1 MSQRSLILLS
11 GCGNRDGSEIHEC
24 VCAMLALDQ
33 AGFDT
38 AFTAPDME
46 QAVTI
51 SHLTG
56 SPAPARNVL
65 EEAARF
71 ARGRIRPVADISVS
85 DFDILVIPGGMG
97 AALTLCDYALRG
109 DGRGYEVEP
118 SVRALVTS
126 AWKASKP
133 IGAMCIAPM
142 VLAACLPG
150 VTVTLGSECDA
161 AVHARAMGAKTLEC
175 SATDAVVDEDFR
187 VVTTPA
193 YMVARRVS
201 EIHQGASRM
210 VEELESLL

>member
-1 MSQRSLILLS
+1 MSRRSLILLS

-33 AGFDT
+33 SGFDT
-38 AFTAPDME
+38 AFTAPDVE
-46 QAVTI
+46 QAVTL
-51 SHLTG
+51 SHVTG
-56 SPAPARNVL
+56 RPAPARNAM

-71 ARGRIRPVADISVS
+71 ARGRIRPTADISVS
-85 DFDILVIPGGMG
+85 DFDVLVMPGGMG
-97 AALTLCDYALRG
+97 AALTLC
-109 DGRGYEVEP
+109 GYGHAVNHSGYDVEP
-118 SVRALVTS
+118 SVRTLVTS

-142 VLAACLPG
+142 ILAACLPG
-150 VTVTLGSECDA
+150 VTVTLGAECDA
-161 AVHARAMGAKTLEC
+161 ASHARAMGAKTLEC
-175 SATDAVVDEDFR
+175 SATDAVVDDVFR

-201 EIHQGASRM
+201 EVYLGASRM